1 MEQNQ
6 NQDKNQFNDDIE
18 LAKMIRAQRGIEEPA
33 PEPTSTP
40 EPAPE
45 PVITPEPTPA
55 VTQEFNDDV
64 FNQYLSQKT
73 GGKYSKLED
82 IQVAEISDEA
92 KPIYEIL
99 KEGKTDELYE
109 YLRKSRED
117 YSKWST
123 EDLLRQK
130 LQSEYPGMS
139 KQDIEDIITHDYMLG
154 HELSEEDRENLTPT
168 QIRDFEI
175 NKKRAEARAKQDAES
190 MRNALEASKKEIV
203 LPKIDKLEPVA
214 PAPDPNQPT
223 PEQIAQAQKEWE
235 AEVNAELPK
244 VKDLNFEFKIGE
256 DGDVL
261 STNFKLEGE
270 QEKAVADA
278 IKTTYE
284 PGDEKLTMAQLAEK
298 TAFKLF
304 GRQIMNA
311 AIKDAVAKAKE
322 KFVEREL
329 KQIDLNPGANRG
341 NSGGEK
347 NVYQHMMEQ

>member
-6 NQDKNQFNDDIE
+6 NQDKNQFNDDAE
-18 LAKMIRAQRGIEEPA
+18 LVKMIRAQRGIVE
-33 PEPTSTP
+33 
-40 EPAPE
+40 PE
-45 PVITPEPTPA
+45 PVPTPDPEPTPVPDPA
-55 VTQEFNDDV
+55 PTPAPAAEINDDI

-82 IQVAEISDEA
+82 IQIAEISDEA

-99 KEGKTDELYE
+99 KEGKLDELYD
-109 YLRKSRED
+109 YMRKTKED

-130 LQSEYPGMS
+130 LQNEYPNMS

-154 HELSEEDRENLTPT
+154 HELSEEDKENLTPT
-168 QIRDFEI
+168 QIKEFEI
-175 NKKRAEARAKQDAES
+175 NKKRAEAKAIRDAEA
-190 MRNALEASKKEIV
+190 MRNALEASKKDIV

-214 PAPDPNQPT
+214 PEPDPNQPT

-235 AEVNAELPK
+235 AEVEAELPK

-256 DGDVL
+256 DGDIL
-261 STNFKLEGE
+261 STNFKLEGD
-270 QEKAVADA
+270 QEKAVAAA

-304 GRQIMNA
+304 GRQILSA
-311 AIKDAVAKAKE
+311 AIKDAVAKAQE

-341 NSGGEK
+341 SSGGDK
-347 NVYQHMMEQ
+347 NIYQHLMDQ

>member
-1 MEQNQ
+1 MET
-6 NQDKNQFNDDIE
+6 NQDKNQFNDDAE
-18 LAKMIRAQRGIEEPA
+18 LARIIRAQRGIVE
-33 PEPTSTP
+33 PEPTP
-40 EPAPE
+40 EPAPAPTPE
-45 PVITPEPTPA
+45 PTPEPTPA
-55 VTQEFNDDV
+55 PASEFNDDI

-82 IQVAEISDEA
+82 IQIAEISDEA
-92 KPIYEIL
+92 KPIYDIL

-130 LQSEYPGMS
+130 LQNEYPNMS
-139 KQDIEDIITHDYMLG
+139 KQDIEEIITHDYMLG
-154 HELSEEDRENLTPT
+154 HELSDEDRENLTPA
-168 QIRDFEI
+168 QIKEFEI
-175 NKKRAEARAKQDAES
+175 NKKRAESKAIRDAES

-214 PAPDPNQPT
+214 PAPDPNEPT
-223 PEQIAQAQKEWE
+223 PEQIAQAQREWE
-235 AEVNAELPK
+235 AEVEAELPK
-244 VKDLNFEFKIGE
+244 VKDLSFEFKIGE

-261 STNFKLEGE
+261 STNFKLEGD
-270 QEKAVADA
+270 QEKAVATA
-278 IKTTYE
+278 IKTIYE

-304 GRQIMNA
+304 GRQILNT

-347 NVYQHMMEQ
+347 NIYQHLLDQ